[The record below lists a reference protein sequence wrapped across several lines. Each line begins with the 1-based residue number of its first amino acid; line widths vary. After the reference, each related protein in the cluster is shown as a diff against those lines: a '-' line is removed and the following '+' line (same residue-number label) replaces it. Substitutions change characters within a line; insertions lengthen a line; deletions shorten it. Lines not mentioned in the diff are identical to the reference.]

1 MTSPKTI
8 QIFLPDGDP
17 TGIRI
22 TEMTTSIM
30 QLIEFPRTQ
39 FSQFYQMPASSQ
51 VGIYFLFGQ
60 DEETGEELLYIGQS
74 GELKKRL
81 TNHAKNK
88 QFWTKAAVAV
98 SLTQNLTQ
106 THALY
111 LEWLAIQKAK
121 AADRYRLHNENS
133 GSKPHVPP
141 PLEADCHEIFSILST
156 LLGTLGHPV
165 FRKISTYAEDTH
177 FDNVNS
183 TQPDYFYLNYGD
195 AEAKGVMTNE
205 GFLVLAGSKA
215 SYDNT
220 FKAKTRTKHRD
231 ALIDQGVAKIE
242 NGDFILLK
250 DYLFKTPSGAASTIV
265 NTAINGWTAWK
276 NDKGQ
281 SLDEIYRTE

>member
-22 TEMTTSIM
+22 AEMTTSIM
-30 QLIEFPRTQ
+30 QLIEFPRVQ
-39 FSQFYQMPASSQ
+39 FSQFCQMPASSQ

-81 TNHAKNK
+81 TNHAKK
-88 QFWTKAAVAV
+88 KEFWTKAAVAV

-111 LEWLAIQKAK
+111 LEWLAIQKANE
-121 AADRYRLHNENS
+121 AERYHLHNENS

-141 PLEADCHEIFSILST
+141 PLEADCHEIFSILTT

-177 FDNVNS
+177 SDNVNS
-183 TQPDYFYLNYGD
+183 TQPEYFYLNRGH

-215 SYDNT
+215 PYDNT
-220 FKAKTRTKHRD
+220 YKYKRRTKHRD
-231 ALIDQGVAKIE
+231 ALINQGVAKIE

-250 DYLFKTPSGAASTIV
+250 DHLFKSPSGAAATIV
-265 NTAINGWTAWK
+265 NMSINGWTDWK
-276 NDKGQ
+276 NEKGQ
-281 SLDEIYRTE
+281 SLDEVYRTE